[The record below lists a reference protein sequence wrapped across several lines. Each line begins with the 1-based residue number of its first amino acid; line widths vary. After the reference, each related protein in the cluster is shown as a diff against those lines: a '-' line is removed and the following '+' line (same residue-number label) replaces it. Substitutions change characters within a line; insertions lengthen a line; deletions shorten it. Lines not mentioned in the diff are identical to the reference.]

1 MFSKFTLHYL
11 FLQFLPK
18 EDLYA
23 PPLNIR
29 VLDKRAFGRQP
40 MVGTHVIGS
49 LKDYYIDPTPE
60 KIIVEA
66 FGGTQLAVSIFIIL
80 RTHLC
85 LAAQELVQSPDA
97 TQVAEQKKL
106 EEEKL
111 DVSVV

>member
-1 MFSKFTLHYL
+1 
-11 FLQFLPK
+11 LPK

-49 LKDYYIDPTPE
+49 LKAYYTDPTPE

-66 FGGTQLAVSIFIIL
+66 YGGINSA
-80 RTHLC
+80 
-85 LAAQELVQSPDA
+85 
-97 TQVAEQKKL
+97 
-106 EEEKL
+106 
-111 DVSVV
+111 

>member
-1 MFSKFTLHYL
+1 M
-11 FLQFLPK
+11 
-18 EDLYA
+18 
-23 PPLNIR
+23 
-29 VLDKRAFGRQP
+29 
-40 MVGTHVIGS
+40 
-49 LKDYYIDPTPE
+49 
-60 KIIVEA
+60 
-66 FGGTQLAVSIFIIL
+66 SIFIIL